1 MKENDYIVRIW
12 PSGTK
17 TMGIGVASTPGS
29 VFIYWRSVES
39 YELEGGVVNGDIYGS
54 IAPAYHKSTH
64 YEHRLATQFEIDFFK
79 QYGEIQNREADIK
92 QYERNRLIDNIIN
105 VQ

>member
-29 VFIYWRSVES
+29 VFIYWRSV
-39 YELEGGVVNGDIYGS
+39 
-54 IAPAYHKSTH
+54 
-64 YEHRLATQFEIDFFK
+64 Q
-79 QYGEIQNREADIK
+79 
-92 QYERNRLIDNIIN
+92 
-105 VQ
+105 